1 MFRRARFSVKP
12 NVRPNAAGRGSNSGA
27 GTGSVVPAVAAA
39 ADAGDQHGS
48 APTTWSSTAE
58 DSSMLHP
65 GDAAASGDLHLSGD
79 SSRRNEKTSD
89 ISGDG
94 DCRKHAEVLPQ
105 RRKRISTMPNLIKP
119 RIIPPSTHHTVDLT
133 SKCSQKQGPHS
144 PAFDNPLFQKEASSP
159 EKTDVESSP
168 KSPILPEKK
177 TPVPQV
183 PQFSPFKKPA
193 NKEPS
198 ACVPAQRSDEAL
210 PKNTSSPLKER
221 PTQETLLEDETTQSK
236 SASANKKRNCSDRE
250 KIIKTQKLRKM
261 LKEELKKEKKQRKFK
276 YPVIEKNMPEDRSK
290 MIMRDFIYYLP
301 ENNPMKSSLA
311 EEKKTEKT
319 STVAQ
324 AKESEERIVAE
335 HDDENEE
342 EEDDEEQGGGGGED
356 DGSLLVPRVKVAED
370 GSIILDE
377 ESLTVEVLR
386 TKGQCVVEE
395 NDPIFERG
403 STTTYSSFRK
413 SYYTRPWSEKETD
426 MFFLAISMVGT
437 DFSMISQLFPHRG
450 RIEIK
455 NKFKREEKVNGW
467 RIDKA
472 FKEKRPF
479 DFSLF
484 TKLLEKVLEN
494 ERRKKDKDAGCQHQK
509 DRNSN
514 KRNTSRS
521 QKKRK
526 DKVVNGQSNHGHD
539 EHQDGRTSDMEI
551 EVDAE
556 TAEKENEESPSIL
569 EQAEEQTVIES
580 TVTKKKRKRRKKDSE
595 QETENLLEERTIPAE
610 MVEEERT
617 RKKRKNIPAND
628 EMNGTGKV
636 GGELEVPNRT
646 IPDETLIMDK
656 EESSCCITLNEEAEK
671 DHSVQKSKSREEDI
685 SSANSEYCIEQDSV
699 SQMPPNKN
707 IEGFEKAN
715 EAKSEVAVRGKLDEN
730 QNMSS
735 QNHGEE
741 IMETDRAISE
751 KHTQEEQLKN
761 LESDL
766 TGASE
771 KMEPLA
777 NNPLIVKVSSES
789 LVESKAA
796 YVSGFATE
804 ETCKASSDFIRV
816 TEESQKAFV
825 EKTEVRGRR
834 QRPKPNIIKASGR
847 KEASAPG
854 EVNKPRS
861 DGAVEKENEQNDAPI
876 ILTAE
881 IPEAHC
887 QGLDTESAT
896 SKQSTSQES
905 SKQTVLKPA
914 PLARGRFQRPKPNLG
929 RVARRQELSGR
940 RTGAEEKTS
949 EEAITEKTV
958 MQTEC
963 NDSQLLNKDIA
974 EATAYEADMMHCEA
988 LEKGM
993 VVGSEKVDAAH
1004 PNQSPVKNPVECE
1017 RDKLR
1022 NASLSLDIAKDVV
1035 NPASRDSS
1043 LQEEKKDNSVEIEHP
1058 LESSPSRCKENL
1070 ENASDREELLHTV
1083 KHKLETAEKS
1093 SVNITSDC
1101 NETSNLNEAAKSE
1114 TFPFSEE
1121 CPTNAQEEIATNE
1134 IHLSLQNLPELKN
1147 DASNE
1152 ISLASDTQKKE
1163 LVSKRSSQGE
1173 SKQSD
1178 TQSTPLLRGRFQRP
1192 KPNIGKVI
1200 GRKEKKSLE
1209 GNELTTSGNLGLQKS
1224 EPTKTTSMTQIKCV
1238 DKILSDEAL
1247 ESRLEDSEKVIQK
1260 NSLAPSTF
1268 QNSSDLHLREK
1279 SIFQEDKSRTIKPAQ
1294 LVRGRFQRPK
1304 LNVGRI
1310 SCNKEVPVSENTSAP
1325 IVGEVKEMEVIKKDD
1340 LYPTLEDEVSA
1351 QASPDNLDRKE
1362 GSESIETSSERFID
1376 QKKHPS
1382 SEKSLPCGLLKNQDE
1397 IERKNLDTLESD
1409 TFDPQ
1414 EINQSESIK
1423 PAHLMIGH
1431 LWKLKPNV
1439 AQVPKN
1445 TEVSLEREN
1454 STEGET
1460 GRDAECDI
1468 TSHGSKSGKIAQ
1480 LMGSSVQLMESASS
1494 SESRKEKKCTEN
1506 IELVSPTRSRHSGK
1520 YGSSDQPSENETQ
1533 IKKEIPKL
1541 LSVQEREEEN
1551 LKGKQPGKTLKQ
1563 RNQNY
1568 DSKTSST
1575 SECENDH
1582 CRKMKHHQKVK
1593 PYVSRGRNLKPAPR
1607 KKSRNGSSK
1616 VNLVT
1621 LRASSQ
1627 EEEEE
1632 EEDEPESEY
1641 EVESFLPEEVN
1652 KAPVFVP
1659 KGLRSPN
1666 PVPMHIEETMEE
1678 LEIYEN
1684 IADEPCIS
1692 HDLNL
1697 SIQPVI
1703 QDDSKLYFSPVDITQ
1718 EEQKKETGIN
1728 DGSTEA
1734 AMTLLAMRDP
1744 VFQLR
1749 IDTQEKIQECLSK
1762 DELNLPASF
1771 LSQGNEVHTK
1781 APSANE
1787 LIPLNNT
1794 NNTTPEGNNNKPS
1807 DFKDCLEE
1815 KTVVLLP
1822 DSSKTALVS
1831 PHNTNETTT
1840 ECHKF
1845 SDLEECS
1852 QEATRVCSTVSLCK
1866 RNKTPRPARY
1876 RLTKPKP
1883 NLNSGLVLPRN
1894 ASQKSL
1900 DLSSDME
1907 EYKEIQNV
1915 TDEKMSEKPT
1925 EEQKAELNLQM
1936 DEQLAKVS
1944 TAGKY
1949 DLHSE
1954 SAGPAMQE
1962 NNMESGNAV
1971 KKICEIASEL
1981 TAPKRFQ
1988 EAVACLSELPD
1999 NLSIKSNGS
2008 AEHQFSTAE
2017 VTQTEGNENASV
2029 SAMTEMSADAEEEP
2043 KFILTL
2049 VEISADSV
2057 ECSSGPA
2064 ALPHGSE
2071 ELLPA
2076 PILFTSDNM
2085 DSLELTRDES
2095 VGSITASV
2103 EESAASV
2110 KDSTERG
2117 LQTASSEDLTDL
2129 DLTSWKNPKRSSI
2142 TLEGSSVSEK
2152 IRPTAPIEEHLESSD
2167 KGTSDKLQHISRTA
2181 AELQA
2186 EEGEQPSLN
2195 SGAVF
2200 LDEAASEAG
2209 LMSGTLGAGQ
2219 AETCKE
2225 QRLFV
2230 DSYSSVQSDQ
2240 AGNGEVLSKTLLPRS
2255 YQRSLGFL
2263 PLICKINADEEVTA
2277 KENNKS
2283 LQKTCTLISENTAE
2297 CPASTSKDN
2306 NREIQEYSSLPSTML
2321 SPPKY
2326 ESGSCSNVQ
2335 VFPELSE
2342 EEGSAKEQEKEE
2354 PTRISE
2360 YFFSDIFME
2369 VDDSE

>member
-12 NVRPNAAGRGSNSGA
+12 NVRPNAAGRGSNSG
-27 GTGSVVPAVAAA
+27 GSTGSVVPAVAAA
-39 ADAGDQHGS
+39 DAVGQHGS
-48 APTTWSSTAE
+48 AG
-58 DSSMLHP
+58 DSSMLHA
-65 GDAAASGDLHLSGD
+65 GDAAAFGDLHLGEDSN

-89 ISGDG
+89 IGGDG
-94 DCRKHAEVLPQ
+94 DCRKHAEVFPQ

-119 RIIPPSTHHTVDLT
+119 RIISPSTHHTIDLT
-133 SKCSQKQGPHS
+133 SKCSQKQGPQS
-144 PAFDNPLFQKEASSP
+144 PAFGNSLFQKEAPSP

-183 PQFSPFKKPA
+183 PQFSPFKKSA
-193 NKEPS
+193 SKEPS
-198 ACVPAQRSDEAL
+198 AYVPAQRNEEAL

-221 PTQETLLEDETTQSK
+221 PTQETLMEEETTHSK
-236 SASANKKRNCSDRE
+236 SKKRICSDHE
-250 KIIKTQKLRKM
+250 KIIKTQKLREM

-276 YPVIEKNMPEDRSK
+276 YPAIEKNMPEDRSK
-290 MIMRDFIYYLP
+290 MTMRDFIYYLP
-301 ENNPMKSSLA
+301 ENNPMKSSLV

-319 STVAQ
+319 STVTQ
-324 AKESEERIVAE
+324 AREPEERIVADHE
-335 HDDENEE
+335 DENEE
-342 EEDDEEQGGGGGED
+342 DDDEEQGRGEGED

-395 NDPIFERG
+395 NDPIFECG
-403 STTTYSSFRK
+403 SATTYSSFRK

-437 DFSMISQLFPHRG
+437 DFSMISQLFPHRA
-450 RIEIK
+450 RTEIK

-479 DFSLF
+479 DFSFF

-494 ERRKKDKDAGCQHQK
+494 ERRKKDKDAGGQHQK
-509 DRNSN
+509 EKNPN
-514 KRNTSRS
+514 KRNTPRS

-526 DKVVNGQSNHGHD
+526 DKVVNGQSNHGQD

-551 EVDAE
+551 EIDAE

-580 TVTKKKRKRRKKDSE
+580 TVTKKKRKRRKKDFD

-610 MVEEERT
+610 IVEEERT
-617 RKKRKNIPAND
+617 RKKRKNISAND
-628 EMNGTGKV
+628 EINGSGEV
-636 GGELEVPNRT
+636 GDELEVPNRI
-646 IPDETLIMDK
+646 IPDETVIMDK
-656 EESSCCITLNEEAEK
+656 EDSPCCIRLNEEAK
-671 DHSVQKSKSREEDI
+671 KGHSVQKSKPGEEDV
-685 SSANSEYCIEQDSV
+685 SSANSEYRVEQHSV
-699 SQMPPNKN
+699 SQMPPTEN
-707 IEGFEKAN
+707 IEGFEKSSDAKN
-715 EAKSEVAVRGKLDEN
+715 EVTVRCELDEN
-730 QNMSS
+730 QNMSL

-741 IMETDRAISE
+741 VTETDRPIPE
-751 KHTQEEQLKN
+751 KPKEGQLQN

-766 TGASE
+766 TEASE
-771 KMEPLA
+771 KIEPVA
-777 NNPLIVKVSSES
+777 SNPLIVKVSSES
-789 LVESKAA
+789 LVENRAP

-804 ETCKASSDFIRV
+804 ETCNASSDLIKV
-816 TEESQKAFV
+816 TRENENVFV

-834 QRPKPNIIKASGR
+834 QRPKPNIIKVSGR
-847 KEASAPG
+847 KKASAQG
-854 EVNKPRS
+854 ELNKPGS

-876 ILTAE
+876 IITAE
-881 IPEAHC
+881 STETHC
-887 QGLDTESAT
+887 QGLDTESLN
-896 SKQSTSQES
+896 SKQYTSRES
-905 SKQTVLKPA
+905 SKQTVLKPS

-929 RVARRQELSGR
+929 RVARRQEVPGR
-940 RTGAEEKTS
+940 RKEAEEKAS
-949 EEAITEKTV
+949 EATITEETV
-958 MQTEC
+958 MQAEC
-963 NDSQLLNKDIA
+963 GDNQLLNKGIT
-974 EATAYEADMMHCEA
+974 EATVCEADMPPCEA
-988 LEKGM
+988 LGKGK
-993 VVGSEKVDAAH
+993 VVIIEKVGAIH
-1004 PNQSPVKNPVECE
+1004 PNQSPVKNPAECK

-1022 NASLSLDIAKDVV
+1022 NASLSLDITKDVV
-1035 NPASRDSS
+1035 NPANRDSS
-1043 LQEEKKDNSVEIEHP
+1043 LQEEKIENSVEIEHS
-1058 LESSPSRCKENL
+1058 LESSLSRCKENL
-1070 ENASDREELLHTV
+1070 ENASDREELLHTA

-1093 SVNITSDC
+1093 TVNNTSEC
-1101 NETSNLNEAAKSE
+1101 SETSNLNEAAKSE
-1114 TFPFSEE
+1114 TLPFSEE
-1121 CPTNAQEEIATNE
+1121 CPTDAQEEVATNE
-1134 IHLSLQNLPELKN
+1134 VSPSLQNLPGLKN

-1152 ISLASDTQKKE
+1152 ISLAPDTQKKG
-1163 LVSKRSSQGE
+1163 LVGKQSSQGE
-1173 SKQSD
+1173 NKQSD
-1178 TQSTPLLRGRFQRP
+1178 ARSTPLLRGRFQRP
-1192 KPNIGKVI
+1192 KPNIGRVT
-1200 GRKEKKSLE
+1200 GRKERSLE
-1209 GNELTTSGNLGLQKS
+1209 VSELTITGNLGVQKS
-1224 EPTKTTSMTQIKCV
+1224 EPTKTPSMATQIKCV
-1238 DKILSDEAL
+1238 DKILSDGAL
-1247 ESRLEDSEKVIQK
+1247 EDRLEDSEKVIQK
-1260 NSLAPSTF
+1260 DSPMPSTF
-1268 QNSSDLHLREK
+1268 QISSDLHLREK
-1279 SIFQEDKSRTIKPAQ
+1279 SIFQEGKLCTIKPAQ
-1294 LVRGRFQRPK
+1294 LVRGRFQRAK
-1304 LNVGRI
+1304 LNVGRT
-1310 SCNKEVPVSENTSAP
+1310 SCKKEVPLSENISASV
-1325 IVGEVKEMEVIKKDD
+1325 VGEVKEMEVIKKDD
-1340 LYPTLEDEVSA
+1340 LYPTLEDEVSV
-1351 QASPDNLDRKE
+1351 QASQGNLGRKE
-1362 GSESIETSSERFID
+1362 GSESIETSSKRCID

-1382 SEKSLPCGLLKNQDE
+1382 SEKSLAGGLLKNQDD
-1397 IERKNLDTLESD
+1397 IKRKNLDTLGSD

-1414 EINQSESIK
+1414 EINQSEGIK
-1423 PAHLMIGH
+1423 PAHLMLGH

-1445 TEVSLEREN
+1445 TGASLEREN
-1454 STEGET
+1454 SAEGET
-1460 GRDAECDI
+1460 GRGVECDT
-1468 TSHGSKSGKIAQ
+1468 TSYGSTSGKIAQ
-1480 LMGSSVQLMESASS
+1480 LMDSSVHLMESTSS
-1494 SESRKEKKCTEN
+1494 SESRKEKKYTEN
-1506 IELVSPTRSRHSGK
+1506 IELVSPTRSRHYGK
-1520 YGSSDQPSENETQ
+1520 HGSSNQPSGNEIQ
-1533 IKKEIPKL
+1533 IKKEVPKL
-1541 LSVQEREEEN
+1541 LSVQEREVGN
-1551 LKGKQPGKTLKQ
+1551 LKGKQPGRTLKQ
-1563 RNQNY
+1563 RNKNY

-1593 PYVSRGRNLKPAPR
+1593 PHVSRGRNLKPAPR
-1607 KKSRNGSSK
+1607 KKSRNGNSK

-1632 EEDEPESEY
+1632 EEEEPESEY

-1666 PVPMHIEETMEE
+1666 PVPVHIEETMEE

-1684 IADEPCIS
+1684 VADEPCIS

-1703 QDDSKLYFSPVDITQ
+1703 QDDSKLYFSPVGITQ
-1718 EEQKKETGIN
+1718 EEQKNETGIN

-1734 AMTLLAMRDP
+1734 AMTLLAMRGP

-1749 IDTQEKIQECLSK
+1749 IDTQEKIQAFLNK
-1762 DELNLPASF
+1762 DELNPPASF
-1771 LSQGNEVHTK
+1771 LHEENEVQTV
-1781 APSANE
+1781 APTAKE
-1787 LIPLNNT
+1787 LIPSNNT
-1794 NNTTPEGNNNKPS
+1794 SNTAPEGNGSEPS

-1815 KTVVLLP
+1815 KTVP

-1831 PHNTNETTT
+1831 PHSTNKTIT
-1840 ECHKF
+1840 EYHRF
-1845 SDLEECS
+1845 SDLEGCS
-1852 QEATRVCSTVSLCK
+1852 QETTRVCSTVSLCK

-1876 RLTKPKP
+1876 RLPKPKP

-1900 DLSSDME
+1900 GLSSGME

-1915 TDEKMSEKPT
+1915 TDEEMSEKPM
-1925 EEQKAELNLQM
+1925 EQQKVELNFQM

-1954 SAGPAMQE
+1954 SAHSTMQE
-1962 NNMESGNAV
+1962 NNMESGNPI
-1971 KKICEIASEL
+1971 KEICDIASEL
-1981 TAPKRFQ
+1981 TVPKCSQ
-1988 EAVACLSELPD
+1988 EAIACLPELPD
-1999 NLSIKSNGS
+1999 NLNIKSNIHTLGS
-2008 AEHQFSTAE
+2008 AEHQFPTAE
-2017 VTQTEGNENASV
+2017 VAHAEGNKNASI
-2029 SAMTEMSADAEEEP
+2029 SAMAEMSAVSGGVTDFVDAEDEP

-2057 ECSSGPA
+2057 ECTGVPA
-2064 ALPHGSE
+2064 VLPHSSE

-2117 LQTASSEDLTDL
+2117 LETASSEQLTDL
-2129 DLTSWKNPKRSSI
+2129 GLTSWENLKRSSI

-2152 IRPTAPIEEHLESSD
+2152 IRLTAPIEEHLENTD
-2167 KGTSDKLQHISRTA
+2167 KGTSPKLQYIPRKAS
-2181 AELQA
+2181 ELQA
-2186 EEGEQPSLN
+2186 EEREPPQPSLN
-2195 SGAVF
+2195 IGTVL

-2209 LMSGTLGAGQ
+2209 LVSGMLGAGK
-2219 AETCKE
+2219 AETGKE

-2230 DSYSSVQSDQ
+2230 DTHSSVQSDQ
-2240 AGNGEVLSKTLLPRS
+2240 VGNGDVLSKTPLPRS

-2263 PLICKINADEEVTA
+2263 PLICKINADEEVAA

-2283 LQKTCTLISENTAE
+2283 FQKTCTLISENTAE
-2297 CPASTSKDN
+2297 CPASASKD
-2306 NREIQEYSSLPSTML
+2306 NREIQEYGSHPSTML
-2321 SPPKY
+2321 SPSKY
-2326 ESGSCSNVQ
+2326 ESGSCSTVQ
-2335 VFPELSE
+2335 VFPKLSE
-2342 EEGSAKEQEKEE
+2342 EEGSVKEQEKEE
-2354 PTRISE
+2354 PMGISE